1 MRLVLIK
8 ASCMYAYIDRPVAEL
23 ELFEAGILHATR
35 KWVHAVSHFP
45 ALNEITFD
53 RATPFEQAMQVLHQE
68 STGSLVINRPCHTL
82 IGEFEAVLLGLWQ
95 QVRNGLSAQARA
107 TAALIIPPARVDA
120 LIHAMQRIL

>member
-1 MRLVLIK
+1 MRLVLIR
-8 ASCMYAYIDRPVAEL
+8 ASCMYAYIDRPVEEL

-45 ALNEITFD
+45 ALNQITLD
-53 RATPFEQAMQVLHQE
+53 RATPFELAMQVLHRE
-68 STGSLVINRPCHTL
+68 STGPLVINRPCHTS

-95 QVRNGLSAQARA
+95 QVRNGLSAQARG

-120 LIHAMQRIL
+120 LIQAMQRIL

>member
-1 MRLVLIK
+1 
-8 ASCMYAYIDRPVAEL
+8 MYAYIDRPVAEL
-23 ELFEAGILHATR
+23 ELFEAGILYATR

-45 ALNEITFD
+45 ALNEITSN
-53 RATPFEQAMQVLHQE
+53 RATPFEQAMQVLHRE

-95 QVRNGLSAQARA
+95 QVRNGLSAKARA
-107 TAALIIPPARVDA
+107 TAALIIAPARVDE